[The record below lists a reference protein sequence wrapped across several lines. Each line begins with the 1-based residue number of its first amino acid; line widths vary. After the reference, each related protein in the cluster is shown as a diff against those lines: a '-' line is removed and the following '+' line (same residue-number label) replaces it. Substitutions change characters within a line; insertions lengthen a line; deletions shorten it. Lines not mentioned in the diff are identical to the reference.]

1 MAVDGSNRE
10 VKQQF
15 QWNASVG
22 DDGRVTVEKEGP
34 IGNVR
39 VGGGG
44 VGAGSGPIYSRHP
57 RIRNNGA

>member
-1 MAVDGSNRE
+1 MA
-10 VKQQF
+10 
-15 QWNASVG
+15 

-44 VGAGSGPIYSRHP
+44 VGSGNRGSGRIYVAPFSDSQ
-57 RIRNNGA
+57 